1 MLMQEPYY
9 QGYEI
14 VDPILKDKI
23 RKAIN
28 ND

>member
-1 MLMQEPYY
+1 MLMQKLHY

>member
-1 MLMQEPYY
+1 MLMQEPQY